1 MMDVNDR
8 ELVFPGRI
16 LGEGIGRSGNS
27 FREGRNVFSSIDGMA
42 RVKGNAASV
51 IPFRGGYTPKE
62 SDVIIGIVSQVLR
75 GSWLVDIGSFSKAY
89 MRGEEATRDA
99 LNSDLSKYFKIGDLI
114 SAKISEVD
122 ELKSSQLI
130 RPWKLEDGLIIDVNP
145 KKIPR
150 VVGKKRSMLDMIK
163 ERTGCK
169 IVVGQNGRVWLKGNN
184 IETAIR
190 AIRKIEMEAQS
201 SGLTDRIDK
210 FLSKE
215 LQSR

>member
-1 MMDVNDR
+1 MDVTDR

-16 LGEGIGRSGNS
+16 LGEGIGRGGNS
-27 FREGRNVFSSIDGMA
+27 FREERNVFSSVDGMV
-42 RVKGNAASV
+42 RVKGNAVSV

-62 SDVIIGIVSQVLR
+62 SDVIIGIVLQVLR

-89 MRGEEATRDA
+89 MRGEEVTRDA
-99 LNSDLSKYFKIGDLI
+99 LSSDLSKYFKIGDVI
-114 SAKISEVD
+114 SAKISEVN

-130 RPWKLEDGLIIDVNP
+130 RPWKLEQGLIIDVNP

-163 ERTGCK
+163 DKTGCK
-169 IVVGQNGRVWLKGNN
+169 IVVGQNGRIWLKGDN
-184 IETAIR
+184 IEIAIR
-190 AIRKIEMEAQS
+190 AIRKIEREAQS
-201 SGLTDRIDK
+201 KGLTDRIEE
-210 FLSKE
+210 FLSNE